1 MEDRSLGVTAG
12 ETVSSGDANTTN
24 RGGTR
29 WPDRPVTGF
38 TLPRIFSPH
47 PGVIY
52 LSRGTN
58 LLGEH
63 ELRWKITGVRFTA
76 LEIFLATIPWDLR

>member
-1 MEDRSLGVTAG
+1 LLHVTAG
-12 ETVSSGDANTTN
+12 ETVSSGDANMTN
-24 RGGTR
+24 RGRIR

-38 TLPRIFSPH
+38 TPPRIFSHH

-63 ELRWKITGVRFTA
+63 ELWQKITSVRFTT
-76 LEIFLATIPWDLR
+76 LEMFLVMYHGDLR